1 MVPPCT
7 ASGSTGGTLGSRSSC
22 FCYLPLFHVT
32 IIIRTLSLSPSHS
45 YSSLSYSSLSRIPL
59 FLCLILGIPG
69 HESSQGESGGGRL
82 LAYASQVHQGG
93 SPVNHLRSRTRC
105 EGCGIPCPLPLLP
118 LCPRPVSSKS
128 RDWTT
133 ATLVRWESR
142 KQKSKPCQSKKVTRV
157 KAVFWILL
165 SRGSSCF
172 QAVVPAKFAG
182 FEVISGPSG
191 GGGKNETANQS
202 RIIVTPFSLSLAL
215 KIDLSS
221 ITINPLID
229 RPTSVKASGASGRL
243 SSILSR
249 GTPDPSLPL
258 PPSPSPSPSSSPSSG
273 RSGCRVAPTRSES
286 TG

>member
-1 MVPPCT
+1 MHGQRIDGRYPRVSLIMLLLSP
-7 ASGSTGGTLGSRSSC
+7 SISREDHHPNS
-22 FCYLPLFHVT
+22 
-32 IIIRTLSLSPSHS
+32 LSLSHT
-45 YSSLSYSSLSRIPL
+45 LVLLSLSRIPL

-69 HESSQGESGGGRL
+69 HESSHGESAGGRL

-93 SPVNHLRSRTRC
+93 SLVNHLRSRTRC

-128 RDWTT
+128 RDWAT
-133 ATLVRWESR
+133 AKNLVRWESPSKAKIQTMS
-142 KQKSKPCQSKKVTRV
+142 KQTS
-157 KAVFWILL
+157 FGFLL

-172 QAVVPAKFAG
+172 QAVIPASLQDFLR

-229 RPTSVKASGASGRL
+229 RPASVKASGAAGRL
-243 SSILSR
+243 SSILPR